1 MSRFEK
7 GLPMK
12 LDAEGNLDTGHLAK
26 ELKAALEYDVH
37 YKQQDNMKKKAVKT
51 SGTYDDFKAM
61 VACAHLKTLT
71 SKEVESLSAKKTGW
85 QREFQSSSASDAHI
99 LAQEAK
105 KSDIAQAKA
114 LALSTSGA
122 MAAAAVESFRMP
134 KNLVMLEG
142 DMVRTLRN
150 RESRMAYL
158 QILGLKR
165 LKLLLKG
172 DKDCTPELLEALLD
186 TVMHAAEVEAVMRQ
200 GEVLVETETETE
212 TETQSST
219 AGAEPPESVFNTSTN
234 TAADAAAA
242 AVGEGSADAEASP
255 QSEAPSSSA
264 AGKEKKMDIY
274 KWLKAVSSFPRF
286 FITVLFVNKPL
297 IDAATEYLSAFEVSK
312 KGTEEET
319 LVAETQRQE
328 VLSRFLPK
336 PK

>member
-158 QILGLKR
+158 QVLGLKR

-186 TVMHAAEVEAVMRQ
+186 TVMHAAEVEAAMR
-200 GEVLVETETETE
+200 EVTVETETETE

-234 TAADAAAA
+234 TAAAAT
-242 AVGEGSADAEASP
+242 VGEGSADAEASP

-264 AGKEKKMDIY
+264 GGKEKKMDIY

-286 FITVLFVNKPL
+286 FITVLFVPKPL

>member
-105 KSDIAQAKA
+105 KSGIAQAKS
-114 LALSTSGA
+114 LAQSTSGA

-158 QILGLKR
+158 QVLGLKR

-186 TVMHAAEVEAVMRQ
+186 TVMHAAEVEAAMR
-200 GEVLVETETETE
+200 EVLVETETEAQ
-212 TETQSST
+212 TETQTQTST
-219 AGAEPPESVFNTSTN
+219 AGAEPAESVFSTTTN
-234 TAADAAAA
+234 TAAAT
-242 AVGEGSADAEASP
+242 VGEGSADAETTP

-264 AGKEKKMDIY
+264 AEKEKKMDIY

-286 FITVLFVNKPL
+286 FITVLFVPKPL
-297 IDAATEYLSAFEVSK
+297 IAAAAEYLSAFEVSK